1 MERLSGNLRG
11 LKPSELRVLE
21 RLTWRRV
28 PPKQLVTYE
37 LVDRAAELA
46 QGLKRD
52 IALQV
57 SRKGHIERVI
67 VGDGRIE
74 LPSDMERMGAARLSG
89 DRLVIVR
96 NKGGGIGRAELV
108 LLQRHRLD
116 LIAVVEPEPTDMTR
130 SLVWMATLSP
140 LADSEGHLWRLDE
153 PHSLRET
160 LDTIDVA
167 FVVDEIEREFAR
179 YNRAIAVE
187 TGKEKALLVGVQ
199 TGDQGNQA
207 AEASLDELDQLAQT
221 AGAEVLGRI
230 LQKRD
235 RPDPATL
242 VGSGKAEAIALL
254 CQEQGATTLLVN
266 AELSPSQQANL
277 EKIAGVKIVDRT
289 ALILDI
295 FAQRAHTRDGKL
307 QVELAQLN
315 YLLPRLTGT
324 GEALSRLGGG
334 IGTRG
339 PGETKL
345 ESDRR
350 RIRARITQLER
361 EVKALR
367 RHRARLR
374 HGRIPLP
381 QFALVGY
388 TNAGKS
394 TLLNAMTKASV
405 LSEDK
410 LFATLD
416 PTIRRLVLPSRE
428 VALVSDTVGFI
439 QHLPHMLVAAFR
451 ATLEEVVEA
460 DALIHVV
467 DGSHP
472 HVEEQVRT
480 VLEVLDE
487 LGVRGK
493 PMITVINKRDMID
506 GPKLIRSLSGEVSH
520 PLLISAL
527 HGTGLDALI
536 AEIERVARQLHPHPV
551 RH

>member
-28 PPKQLVTYE
+28 PPQQLVTHE
-37 LVDRAAELA
+37 LVDRSADLA
-46 QGLKRD
+46 QTLNRD
-52 IALQV
+52 IALQIT
-57 SRKGHIERVI
+57 RKGHIERVI
-67 VGDGRIE
+67 VGDGRLEI
-74 LPSDMERMGAARLSG
+74 PSEMERLGAARLSG

-96 NKGGGIGRAELV
+96 SKGGGIGRAELV

-116 LIAVVEPEPTDMTR
+116 IIAVVDPEPSDMTR

-140 LADSEGHLWRLDE
+140 LADTEGHLWRLDE

-167 FVVDEIEREFAR
+167 FLVDEIEREFAR

-187 TGKEKALLVGVQ
+187 TGKERALLIGVQ
-199 TGDQGNQA
+199 SGSQSNQA
-207 AEASLDELDQLAQT
+207 AEASLDELEQLAQT
-221 AGAEVLGRI
+221 AGAEVLGRV

-242 VGSGKAEAIALL
+242 VGSGKAESVALL
-254 CQEQGATTLLVN
+254 CQEQGATTLLVD

-277 EKIAGVKIVDRT
+277 EKIIGVKIVDRT

-295 FAQRAHTRDGKL
+295 FAQRAHTWDGKL

-315 YLLPRLTGT
+315 YRLPRLTGT

-350 RIRARITQLER
+350 RIRARINQLER
-361 EVKALR
+361 EVKALQ
-367 RHRARLR
+367 RHRARIR
-374 HGRIPLP
+374 HGRVPLP

-394 TLLNAMTKASV
+394 TLLNALTKASV

-416 PTIRRLVLPSRE
+416 PTTRRLVLPDRE

-472 HVEEQVRT
+472 HVEQQVRT

-493 PMITVINKRDMID
+493 PIITVINKRDMID
-506 GPKLIRSLSGEVSH
+506 GPRLIRSLAGEVTH

-527 HGTGLDALI
+527 HGTGLEALT
-536 AEIERVARQLHPHPV
+536 AEIARVARQLSMTPM
-551 RH
+551 RR

>member
-21 RLTWRRV
+21 RLTLRRV
-28 PPKQLVTYE
+28 PPGQLVTHE
-37 LVDRAAELA
+37 LVERTAEIA
-46 QGLKRD
+46 QRLNRD

-57 SRKGHIERVI
+57 SRRGHLQRVV
-67 VGDGRIE
+67 VGDGRLE
-74 LPSDMERMGAARLSG
+74 LPSEIERLGAARLSG
-89 DRLVIVR
+89 DRLVVVR
-96 NKGGGIGRAELV
+96 SKGGGIGRAELV

-116 LIAVVEPEPTDMTR
+116 LIAVVEPEATDLTR

-140 LADSEGHLWRLDE
+140 LADAEGHLWRLDE
-153 PHSLRET
+153 PRSLRET
-160 LDTIDVA
+160 LETVDVA
-167 FVVDEIEREFAR
+167 FLVDEIEREFAR

-187 TGKEKALLVGVQ
+187 TGKEKALLVGLQ
-199 TGDQGNQA
+199 TPDQDPGA
-207 AEASLDELDQLAQT
+207 AEASLDELDQLALT
-221 AGAEVLGRI
+221 AGAEVLGRV

-242 VGSGKAEAIALL
+242 VGSGKAEALALM

-266 AELSPSQQANL
+266 DELSPSQQANL
-277 EKIAGVKIVDRT
+277 ERIVGVKVVDRT

-307 QVELAQLN
+307 QVELAQLS
-315 YLLPRLTGT
+315 YRLPRLTGT

-350 RIRARITQLER
+350 RIRARITHLER
-361 EVKALR
+361 EVQALR
-367 RHRARLR
+367 RHRAQLR
-374 HGRIPLP
+374 RGRSHLP

-394 TLLNAMTKASV
+394 TLLNALTRASV
-405 LSEDK
+405 LSEDR

-416 PTIRRLVLPSRE
+416 PTTRRLVLPSRD

-439 QHLPHMLVAAFR
+439 RHLPHLLVAAFR

-472 HVEEQVRT
+472 EVEQQVRT

-487 LGVRGK
+487 LGVAGK
-493 PMITVINKRDMID
+493 PIITVINKRDMID
-506 GPKLIRSLSGEVSH
+506 APTLIRSLAGEVSR

-527 HGTGLDALI
+527 HGTGIPALLDEI
-536 AEIERVARQLHPHPV
+536 ARVARHPHPI

>member
-28 PPKQLVTYE
+28 PPRQLVGYE

-46 QGLKRD
+46 RHLNRD
-52 IALQV
+52 LAFQI
-57 SRKGHIERVI
+57 SRKGHVERVV
-67 VGDGRIE
+67 VGDGRLD
-74 LPSDMERMGAARLSG
+74 LPSEMERLGAARLSG

-96 NKGGGIGRAELV
+96 NKGGGIGSAELV

-116 LIAVVEPEPTDMTR
+116 LIAVVEPEPTDLTR

-153 PHSLRET
+153 PHGLREVLES
-160 LDTIDVA
+160 LDVV
-167 FVVDEIEREFAR
+167 FLVDEIEREFAR

-187 TGKEKALLVGVQ
+187 TGKEKALLAGVQ
-199 TGDQGNQA
+199 TGDQTHDA
-207 AEASLDELDQLAQT
+207 AEASMDELDQLAQT
-221 AGAEVLGRI
+221 AGAEVLGRV

-242 VGSGKAEAIALL
+242 VGSGKAEALALM
-254 CQEQGATTLLVN
+254 CQEQGATMLLLN
-266 AELSPSQQANL
+266 EELSPGQQANL
-277 EKIAGVKIVDRT
+277 EKIVGVKVVDRT

-295 FAQRAHTRDGKL
+295 FAQRAHTREGKL

-315 YLLPRLTGT
+315 YRLPRLAGR

-361 EVKALR
+361 EVKALQ

-374 HGRIPLP
+374 HGRVPLP

-394 TLLNAMTKASV
+394 TLLNTLTRASV
-405 LSEDK
+405 LAEDR

-416 PTIRRLVLPSRE
+416 PTTRRLVLPNRE

-472 HVEEQVRT
+472 EVEGQVRT

-487 LGVRGK
+487 LGVSGK
-493 PMITVINKRDMID
+493 PILTVINKRDLID
-506 GPKLIRSLSGEVSH
+506 APRLIRALTGEVSR
-520 PLLISAL
+520 PLLVSAL
-527 HGTGLDALI
+527 HGTGISTLLDEI
-536 AEIERVARQLHPHPV
+536 ARVARQLHPHPI